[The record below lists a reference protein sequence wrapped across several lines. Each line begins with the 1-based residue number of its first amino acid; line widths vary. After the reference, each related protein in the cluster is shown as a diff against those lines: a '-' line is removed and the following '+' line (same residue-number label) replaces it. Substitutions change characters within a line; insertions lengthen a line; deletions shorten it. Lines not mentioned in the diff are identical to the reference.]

1 MKKWLAYSGMCV
13 IITFNPL
20 HWWWVPRTRKETTE
34 WSGPNEWTGSVS
46 WLFLTVRI
54 WFDDGSW

>member
-13 IITFNPL
+13 IITVNPL
-20 HWWWVPRTRKETTE
+20 HWRCVPRARKDPTE
-34 WSGPNEWTGSVS
+34 WMGPNEWTGSVS

>member
-1 MKKWLAYSGMCV
+1 MRKWLAYSGLSV
-13 IITFNPL
+13 IITVNPA
-20 HWWWVPRTRKETTE
+20 HWRWVPRAQKEATE
-34 WSGPNEWTGSVS
+34 WMGPREWTGSAS